1 MAEPALTTGIK
12 EIDNL
17 VGGVLPGDNIVWEV
31 DSGAPVDQFISGFLA
46 ADGAPG
52 STITY
57 VSFNRSPQTIT
68 RAYGED
74 VAPGG
79 IAADRLLLLGQREQR
94 QGVPRLLRGAPQ
106 RRRVPKR
113 DESRLGTQFRVGDPA
128 SAEERPGSQNAKER
142 VLGTLRS
149 SVIHVANPSDPAQ
162 LQNALTA
169 ATTGAGA
176 GTRYVFDSLTGML
189 DLWADEDV
197 VLRFFG
203 HICPLLFDLSTVAYW
218 FLETEAH
225 SQRFLAKVRHIT
237 QVVLE
242 IGISR
247 GIRTLTLRKAANRRS
262 TAIGVP
268 QWFRVVEGK
277 LAIAAESRE
286 DRELSL
292 LTRMG
297 EALGTALVPN
307 SFFEET
313 MNVLASELGMIRG
326 TVVLLDRV
334 TSKLRIVAAHGLSSA
349 ERARGEYDVGEGI
362 TGHVVKTG
370 QPEVVPDIRKDARFL
385 NRTTA
390 RQVDSAWPI
399 AFICVPLKVD
409 NETVG
414 ALSVDR
420 PFAVESTLDKD
431 LRLLSIVA
439 SLTSQVLKI
448 NRLLQVDK
456 EEILVRDE
464 RMLREL
470 RSRYRL
476 ENLIGQSKAIQQVL
490 VTAAT
495 AAMSNAPILISGET
509 GTGKELVAN
518 VIHYNSRRSKGPL
531 VKVNCGALPETL
543 LESELFGHVKGR
555 LHRGRPESQG
565 PVRAG
570 RPGHALS
577 RRSLRNEPAA
587 ASEALAGAAG
597 RRVRAGRRHADD
609 PRGRADRG
617 GDEHESERGG
627 AAGPVPR
634 GPLLPAQRRAD
645 PSAAAAR
652 APRGH
657 SDARGPLPG
666 EVQPRERQVRDEDLA
681 GGPGSSAGLLLA
693 RQRARAGELRR
704 ARRRDEPR
712 QHALDEPAADR
723 DSRQRAHPGPGPK
736 RSATNGMEGELE
748 AILERHY
755 KTAEDSAGAREQLHD
770 LIERLIIARALAEG
784 MSQRTL
790 AAKLSI
796 SRTTFRKRLQEYG
809 LGE

>member
-1 MAEPALTTGIK
+1 MTEPSLTTGIK

-17 VGGVLPGDNIVWEV
+17 VGGISPGDNIVWEV
-31 DSGAPVDQFISGFLA
+31 DSGAPVDRFICEFLA
-46 ADGAPG
+46 ASEARGEV
-52 STITY
+52 ITY
-57 VSFNRSPQTIT
+57 ISFNRSPQTIT
-68 RAYGED
+68 RAYGQD
-74 VAPGG
+74 VSLGAFRLIDCFSSGKG
-79 IAADRLLLLGQREQR
+79 NNDKVFLDFYESADE
-94 QGVPRLLRGAPQ
+94 
-106 RRRVPKR
+106 K
-113 DESRLGTQFRVGDPA
+113 
-128 SAEERPGSQNAKER
+128 
-142 VLGTLRS
+142 LRS
-149 SVIHVANPSDPAQ
+149 SVIHVGNPSDPAE
-162 LQNALTA
+162 LEKALAGVTVAEGA
-169 ATTGAGA
+169 A
-176 GTRYVFDSLTGML
+176 TRYVFDSLTGML
-189 DLWADEDV
+189 DLWNNEDV
-197 VLRFFG
+197 VLRLFG

-242 IGISR
+242 IGVSR

-277 LAIAAESRE
+277 VAIAAESRE

-313 MNVLASELGMIRG
+313 MNVLASEVGMIRG

-334 TSKLRIVAAHGLSSA
+334 TGKLRIVAAHGLSSA
-349 ERARGEYDVGEGI
+349 ERARGEYDIGEGI

-370 QPEVVPDIRKDARFL
+370 QPEVVPDIHKDARFL

-409 NETVG
+409 NEVVG

-439 SLTSQVLKI
+439 SLASQVLKI
-448 NRLLQVDK
+448 NRLLQVEK

-490 VTAAT
+490 ATAAT
-495 AAMSNAPILISGET
+495 AAVSNAPILIHGET

-518 VIHYNSRRSKGPL
+518 VIHYNSPRSKGPL

-543 LESELFGHVKGR
+543 LESELFGHVKGAFTGAIQNRKGRFELADQGTLFLDEVSEMSPR
-555 LHRGRPESQG
+555 LQVKLLRVLQENEFE
-565 PVRAG
+565 PV
-570 RPGHALS
+570 
-577 RRSLRNEPAA
+577 
-587 ASEALAGAAG
+587 
-597 RRVRAGRRHADD
+597 
-609 PRGRADRG
+609 
-617 GDEHESERGG
+617 GG
-627 AAGPVPR
+627 ARTIRVDVRIVAATNTNLKEAVRQGRFRDDLFYRLNVVPIHLP
-634 GPLLPAQRRAD
+634 PL
-645 PSAAAAR
+645 
-652 APRGH
+652 
-657 SDARGPLPG
+657 
-666 EVQPRERQVRDEDLA
+666 RERREDIPMLVDHFLEKYNRENGKNVTKISREVLDHLLAYSWPGNVRELENCIEHA
-681 GGPGSSAGLLLA
+681 VVMSPGNTLSAGLLSAEVLDNDPVDA
-693 RQRARAGELRR
+693 
-704 ARRRDEPR
+704 ARR
-712 QHALDEPAADR
+712 
-723 DSRQRAHPGPGPK
+723 G
-736 RSATNGMEGELE
+736 SATSEGVEGELE
-748 AILERHY
+748 VLLQRHY
-755 KTAEDSAGAREQLHD
+755 RAAEDLAEAGEQLHR
-770 LIERLIIARALAEG
+770 LLERIILARALSEG
-784 MSQRTL
+784 MSQRAL
-790 AAKLSI
+790 AAKLVI
-796 SRTTFRKRLQEYG
+796 SRTTLRKRLQEYG